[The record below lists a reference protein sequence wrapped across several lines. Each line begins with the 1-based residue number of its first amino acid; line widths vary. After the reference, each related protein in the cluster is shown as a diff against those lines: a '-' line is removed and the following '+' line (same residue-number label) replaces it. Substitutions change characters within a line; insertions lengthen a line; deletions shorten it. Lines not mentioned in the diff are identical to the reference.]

1 MSIAIVFNQK
11 QTEEWENQLKELLP
25 NEKIEV
31 YPYISNFDE
40 VEFVATWKP
49 ESDVF
54 LKFPNLKC
62 IQSVGAGVD
71 QLLNVNLPGDVIVT
85 RIVDQNLAQ
94 DMFEHVLTCIMN
106 SMKNFNFYLI
116 NQIENKWSPQ
126 NYLSIDNTTVTILGL
141 GQIGKLVATKLA
153 QLGFNVRGWSNSPKS
168 IDGVHSYF
176 GSEQLKNALSHTNF
190 IVNILPLTSSTVEIL
205 NQDLFSQLHEAV
217 LINVGRG
224 KHLNEKNLIDALEKN
239 QIKEAYLDV
248 FETEPLP
255 KNHPFWNHKKIFI
268 TPHIAS
274 ITNPSTAINQVVEN
288 YKRLKK
294 SQELLHV
301 VDLTKEY

>member
-25 NEKIEV
+25 NELIEV
-31 YPYISNFDE
+31 YPAISNYE
-40 VEFVATWKP
+40 KVEFVSTWKP
-49 ESDVF
+49 APDVF
-54 LKFPNLKC
+54 IKFPNLKC

-71 QLLNVNLPGDVIVT
+71 QLLGIELPTDVAVT

-106 SMKNFNFYLI
+106 SMKNFSQYHNDQLEKI
-116 NQIENKWSPQ
+116 WNPK
-126 NYLSIDNTTVTILGL
+126 NYLSIKDTTVTILGL
-141 GQIGKLVATKLA
+141 GQIGQLVASKLI
-153 QLGFNVRGWSNSPKS
+153 QLGFKVKGWSNSFKS
-168 IDGVHSYF
+168 IDGVESF
-176 GSEQLKNALSHTNF
+176 VGEEQLQGALTGTNF
-190 IVNILPLTSSTVEIL
+190 VVNILPLTSKTERILDHQLFQHL
-205 NQDLFSQLHEAV
+205 NQAV

-224 KHLNEKNLIDALEKN
+224 KHLNEEDLLLAIEKR

-248 FETEPLP
+248 FDVEPLP
-255 KNHPFWNHKKIFI
+255 ENQVFWNNESIYI

-274 ITNPSTAINQVVEN
+274 ITNPSTAILQVVEN

-294 SQELLHV
+294 GEDLLNV
-301 VDLTKEY
+301 VDLSKEY